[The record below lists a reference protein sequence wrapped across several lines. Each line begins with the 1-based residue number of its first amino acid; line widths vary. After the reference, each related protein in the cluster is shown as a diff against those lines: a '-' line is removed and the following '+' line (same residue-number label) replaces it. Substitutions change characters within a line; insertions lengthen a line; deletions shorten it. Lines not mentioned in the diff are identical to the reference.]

1 MNVDI
6 FIETRKRMHL
16 SQEQL
21 AQGICTQATLSKFER
36 NGKVPSLKILL
47 QLCDRLELT
56 LDDLFPVNQSGDSKR
71 ALILESAETHLQQ
84 EMYPMVHADLEKLGD
99 PANDSVTFQLR
110 YYFLRG
116 YATALSH
123 GSVSDALYDFS
134 QILNRLDEGHHSMYA
149 MLAYTGTGIAY
160 NQVDDA
166 KRAEFYFNKV
176 FGEIRKLSFKTR
188 HSIWRA
194 LNIINYTAEFYSQ
207 QGDYETSDD
216 LLAYGVKI
224 CAQYHVTFYLARIIL
239 RRALNRQ
246 QHHADRAVIQ
256 QDLDDAAAFARLND
270 NQHVL
275 GLIRDAEATLD

>member
-16 SQEQL
+16 SQDQL

-71 ALILESAETHLQQ
+71 AVILESAETHLQQ
-84 EMYPMVHADLEKLGD
+84 EMYPLVHADLEKLGD
-99 PANDSVTFQLR
+99 PVDDSVTFQLR

-123 GSVSDALYDFS
+123 GSISDALYDFS

-160 NQVDDA
+160 NQANDS

-176 FGEIRKLSFKTR
+176 FGEIRNLSFKTR

-216 LLAYGVKI
+216 LLAYGVKV
-224 CAQYHVTFYLARIIL
+224 CAQYHVTFYLARIVL
-239 RRALNRQ
+239 RRALNLQ
-246 QHHADRAVIQ
+246 QHGADRAKIQ
-256 QDLDDAAAFARLND
+256 QDLDDAAAFARLNN